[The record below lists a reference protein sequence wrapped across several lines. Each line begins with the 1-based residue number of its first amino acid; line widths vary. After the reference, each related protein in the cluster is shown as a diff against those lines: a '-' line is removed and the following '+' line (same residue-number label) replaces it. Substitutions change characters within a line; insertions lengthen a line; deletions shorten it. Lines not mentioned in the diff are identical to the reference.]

1 MVNSNAELIQSE
13 GETRVIEAFLAA
25 SISPPLPPHCI
36 FNYLGNLVLRA

>member
-25 SISPPLPPHCI
+25 STSPPPPPPL
-36 FNYLGNLVLRA
+36 YLQLSG